1 MQNFASLKGVK
12 IYFWGVKQ
20 NGIICLWNLSA
31 QRSGEGTARAS
42 CGADERA
49 KPESSSKPQHMNKG
63 YVVFLA
69 VAAFVTL
76 IACTQYLQLQSEI
89 TNRSERITAL
99 QQELANRK
107 EANTTRYN
115 AIVNSINLEEVR
127 ERAMNDLGMVYAQ
140 EEQVITYKNPAN
152 VSVRQYADIPES
164 GVVASSEVVK

>member
-1 MQNFASLKGVK
+1 MASYVYGTSARKEAVRVQLERHVEQTKELSQRVRQN
-12 IYFWGVKQ
+12 
-20 NGIICLWNLSA
+20 
-31 QRSGEGTARAS
+31 RSRAL
-42 CGADERA
+42 
-49 KPESSSKPQHMNKG
+49 HMNKG

-164 GVVASSEVVK
+164 GVVASSEAVK

>member
-1 MQNFASLKGVK
+1 MASYVYGTSARKEAVRVQLERHVEQTKELSQRVRQN
-12 IYFWGVKQ
+12 
-20 NGIICLWNLSA
+20 
-31 QRSGEGTARAS
+31 RSRAL
-42 CGADERA
+42 
-49 KPESSSKPQHMNKG
+49 HMNKG

>member
-1 MQNFASLKGVK
+1 MASYVYGTSARKEAVRVQPERHVEQTKELSQRVRQN
-12 IYFWGVKQ
+12 
-20 NGIICLWNLSA
+20 
-31 QRSGEGTARAS
+31 RSRAL
-42 CGADERA
+42 
-49 KPESSSKPQHMNKG
+49 HMNKG

-89 TNRSERITAL
+89 TNRSERITEL

-115 AIVNSINLEEVR
+115 AIMNSINLEEVR

>member
-1 MQNFASLKGVK
+1 MASYVYGTSARKEAVRVQLERHVEQTKELSQRVRQN
-12 IYFWGVKQ
+12 
-20 NGIICLWNLSA
+20 
-31 QRSGEGTARAS
+31 RSRAL
-42 CGADERA
+42 
-49 KPESSSKPQHMNKG
+49 HMNKG

-69 VAAFVTL
+69 VAAFFTL
-76 IACTQYLQLQSEI
+76 IACTQYFQLQSEI

>member
-1 MQNFASLKGVK
+1 MASYVYGTSARKEAVRVQPERHVEQTKELSQRVRQN
-12 IYFWGVKQ
+12 
-20 NGIICLWNLSA
+20 
-31 QRSGEGTARAS
+31 RSRAL
-42 CGADERA
+42 
-49 KPESSSKPQHMNKG
+49 HMNKG

-69 VAAFVTL
+69 LAAFVTL

-89 TNRSERITAL
+89 TNRSERITEL

-115 AIVNSINLEEVR
+115 AIVNSINLEEGR
-127 ERAMNDLGMVYAQ
+127 DRAMNDLGMVYAQ

>member
-1 MQNFASLKGVK
+1 MASYVYGTSARKEAVRLQPERHVEQTKELSQRVRQN
-12 IYFWGVKQ
+12 
-20 NGIICLWNLSA
+20 
-31 QRSGEGTARAS
+31 RSRAL
-42 CGADERA
+42 
-49 KPESSSKPQHMNKG
+49 HMNKG

-89 TNRSERITAL
+89 TNRSERITEL

-115 AIVNSINLEEVR
+115 AIMNSINLEEVR